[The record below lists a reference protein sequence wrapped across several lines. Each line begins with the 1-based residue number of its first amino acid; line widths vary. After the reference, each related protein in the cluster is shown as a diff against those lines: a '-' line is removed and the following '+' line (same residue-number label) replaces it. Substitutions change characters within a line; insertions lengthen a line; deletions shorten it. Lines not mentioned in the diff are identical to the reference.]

1 MKLFTFGDSWTEGVG
16 AYIAN
21 ESTFENGEER
31 KLYRNSLSW
40 SKRLS
45 EFLEITDINLSRA
58 GSSNKEI
65 FDKIIETTKSG
76 QINEND
82 LVVVMWSS
90 SLRDDVPF
98 FPNGE
103 WHIWGKNYTNDKY
116 KFNWIINS
124 IQNNIKGVQYTKNPE
139 YNFFLKNYKE
149 FYLTNIFNEIYYN
162 IVNQNYIL
170 FIQELL
176 KSYNIK
182 YVFCDAFDLMIQ
194 KELIKEI
201 DNTQYIRKENYYGY
215 RTKTLKDHL
224 ISIDETENT
233 LWESSIKWSETPGKH
248 PNAEGYFEIAK
259 ELYKFIIDSDILKGA
274 NKKTINII

>member
-21 ESTFENGEER
+21 ENTFENPEER

-40 SKRLS
+40 SRRLS
-45 EFLEITDINLSRA
+45 EFLDITDINLSRA
-58 GSSNKEI
+58 GASNKEI
-65 FDKIIETTKSG
+65 FNKIVETTKSG
-76 QINEND
+76 VITEND

-103 WHIWGKNYTNDKY
+103 WHVWGKNYTEEKY

-124 IQNNIKGVQYTKNPE
+124 IQNNIKGVQYTRNPE
-139 YNFFLKNYKE
+139 YNFFLKKYKE
-149 FYLTNIFNEIYYN
+149 FFLTNIFNDVYYN

-170 FIQELL
+170 FIQELF
-176 KSYNIK
+176 KSYDIK

-194 KELIKEI
+194 NDLIKEI
-201 DNTQYIRKENYYGY
+201 DNTEFISQDNYYGF
-215 RTKTLKDHL
+215 RKKTLKDHL
-224 ISIDETENT
+224 ISIDKTENT
-233 LWESSIKWSETPGKH
+233 LWESPVKWSQTPGKH
-248 PNAEGYFEIAK
+248 PNDVGYFEIAK
-259 ELYKFIIDSDILKGA
+259 ELHKFIINSDILKGG
-274 NKKTINII
+274 NKRITNII